1 MEEVAEALV
10 RELPAALTCPPPSCE
25 ITLTPFYRCY
35 HLVWWPGFLRA
46 HVFSITRLTLIPTFL
61 SRAYVFLWNSRF
73 PSPVPLSLFLLIPV
87 PSMRIALSLQY
98 RACFRL
104 SHSLSSI
111 PPSSRDGTTSKR
123 IFGLFKGIFRK
134 LLFTLDSRLVREDTK
149 SLYWFLQLNWW
160 RKEERGGIFRANP
173 IGIHTI
179 RIFEILRI
187 FRVAA
192 DRDYPEW
199 RKRKGMDNRWSGE
212 GAFVRCACQRTRGG
226 ARWGRVRDS
235 ENRAVCCLKLI
246 TMPGSASE
254 VVRLIRQPAVP

>member
-1 MEEVAEALV
+1 MEEVAEGLV

-61 SRAYVFLWNSRF
+61 SRAYVFLRNSRF
-73 PSPVPLSLFLLIPV
+73 PSPVPLSLFLLILI

-98 RACFRL
+98 RAFL
-104 SHSLSSI
+104 SLPFLDPI
-111 PPSSRDGTTSKR
+111 
-123 IFGLFKGIFRK
+123 LFKRRNNIEANFRIIQSDLSKIVIYTRLEACSRGYEKFALIFTIKLVTKRRK
-134 LLFTLDSRLVREDTK
+134 G
-149 SLYWFLQLNWW
+149 WN
-160 RKEERGGIFRANP
+160 IANP
-173 IGIHTI
+173 ISIHTI